1 MLRGIRTASS
11 NWLGKIVMGVVVA
24 FLVVSFAVWGI
35 GDVFR
40 GFGLSKV
47 ATIGNVEISIE
58 QFRQIYNERLQQLGR
73 QLSRPVTSDQAR
85 ALGLDRQV
93 LGQMLAEA
101 ALDERAQ
108 QMGLGITDARVAE
121 QITEEQ
127 AFRGPTGQF
136 SRTQFER
143 VIREAG
149 YTESRFVAE
158 QRRVTIRRQLA
169 NTVTGELT
177 VPNVLVS
184 AFDRYQN
191 EQRAIEYVLF
201 DRAQAGEIA
210 APTPEDLTKFF
221 EEHKIEF
228 RAPEYRKVDL
238 LLLSPEELGK
248 WKPVADADLRRAY
261 EDRRARY
268 VTPERRHVRQIVFPN
283 EDDAKAAGER
293 IAKGTPF
300 GTIAAE
306 RKLKE
311 QDIDLG
317 TVTKAGIIDQAIADA
332 AFALKTNEVS
342 APVKGRF
349 GTALVQ
355 TLSIEPE
362 KVRPFEEAAPE
373 IRAEIAKERG
383 KDELAHIRDKI
394 EDERAAGSTLTE
406 VAKKLNLASRTV
418 EMDRSGRAP
427 DGSQVALPP
436 GVQGLP
442 AAFSTSVGVEADPV
456 QFGDGGLIYF
466 DVVGITPSRER
477 KLDEVKQQVEQ
488 RWRDEQVAARLK
500 TQADE
505 MLGALKAGGK
515 LADLAAAKGLKAA
528 TAAGLTRIRPTEDIS
543 AGVLAAVFRTAKD
556 AAASV
561 EADSPRQMVFR
572 VTDVNVKQ
580 LDMQSPDGKR
590 LADSLRRSIADAM
603 LAEYLARLER
613 DIGATINQNALNQ
626 ATGAT
631 SAQ

>member
-47 ATIGNVEISIE
+47 ATIGNVEIGIE
-58 QFRQIYNERLQQLGR
+58 QFRQVYNERLQQLGR
-73 QLSRPVTSDQAR
+73 QLSRPISSDQAR

-101 ALDERAQ
+101 ALDERAR

-136 SRTQFER
+136 SRAQFEQ

-149 YTESRFVAE
+149 YTEPRFVAE

-169 NTVTGELT
+169 DTITGELI
-177 VPNVLVS
+177 VPKAMLS

-228 RAPEYRKVDL
+228 RAPEYRKVEL

-248 WKPVADADLRRAY
+248 WKPIADADLRRAY
-261 EDRRARY
+261 EDKRARY

-283 EDDAKAAGER
+283 EADAKAAAER
-293 IAKGTPF
+293 IAQGTPF

-306 RKLKE
+306 RNLKE

-317 TVTKAGIIDQAIADA
+317 TVTKAGIIDKAIADA

-362 KVRPFEEAAPE
+362 KVRPFEEAAAE
-373 IRAEIAKERG
+373 LRTEIAKERG
-383 KDELAHIRDKI
+383 KDELANVRDKI
-394 EDERAAGSTLTE
+394 EDERAAGSTLAE

-427 DGSQVALPP
+427 GGSQVQLPP

-477 KLDEVKQQVEQ
+477 QLDEVKQQVEQ

-500 TQADE
+500 TQAAE
-505 MLGALKAGGK
+505 MLDAIKAGGK
-515 LADLAAAKGLKAA
+515 LADLAAGKGLKVA
-528 TAAGLTRIRPTEDIS
+528 TATGLTRIRPTEDIPAS
-543 AGVLAAVFRTAKD
+543 VLTVVFRTAKD
-556 AAASV
+556 AAASA
-561 EADSPRQMVFR
+561 EADAPRQMVFR
-572 VTDVNVKQ
+572 VTDVNVKA
-580 LDMQSPDGKR
+580 LDTQSPDGKR
-590 LADSLRRSIADAM
+590 IADSLRGSIADAM